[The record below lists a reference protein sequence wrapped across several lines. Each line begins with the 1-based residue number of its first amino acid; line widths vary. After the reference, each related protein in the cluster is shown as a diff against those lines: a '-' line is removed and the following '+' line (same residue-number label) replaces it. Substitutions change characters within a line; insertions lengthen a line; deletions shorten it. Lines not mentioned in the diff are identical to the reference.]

1 MSNNCPDHFSH
12 RFKLNIDKLPTK
24 AVDCFS
30 RSILLTALICGLLLC
45 FLGLYHF
52 LSPEIAGIADIEKN
66 LPRTHIKVHTLVSPL
81 VFNALLLLIG
91 CGIIAAVL
99 FKLTCYKIIFFD
111 GDNIH
116 VKKHYFFEPDIT
128 FSEPLY
134 NYTGVRLRVKFY
146 QFGIFNKNKFIVELY
161 HKDPQKTIPLYIST
175 SKRHLRRIWKT
186 YAQELKMPAITISE
200 KSMVSRNF
208 NDLNKPYA
216 EVISDWHLPKNFAFA
231 QEKPDYITFKSRK
244 TGEKMIKI
252 RKTFFDAYGFL
263 SVFAIVVFGSLLI
276 YAGFN
281 HRVIE
286 MHVSGGLLLLLYALP
301 LSIVLYCLLNLI
313 IKDIIILTLDRII
326 VFRKIWFLKIRDGAI
341 PFKDLKSLDINYT
354 PTSGRYFLAMISDKD
369 TIFVGNKLPVEG
381 LRWIR
386 AVIINEIIGN

>member
-1 MSNNCPDHFSH
+1 
-12 RFKLNIDKLPTK
+12 
-24 AVDCFS
+24 
-30 RSILLTALICGLLLC
+30 
-45 FLGLYHF
+45 
-52 LSPEIAGIADIEKN
+52 
-66 LPRTHIKVHTLVSPL
+66 
-81 VFNALLLLIG
+81 
-91 CGIIAAVL
+91 
-99 FKLTCYKIIFFD
+99 
-111 GDNIH
+111 
-116 VKKHYFFEPDIT
+116 
-128 FSEPLY
+128 
-134 NYTGVRLRVKFY
+134 
-146 QFGIFNKNKFIVELY
+146 
-161 HKDPQKTIPLYIST
+161 
-175 SKRHLRRIWKT
+175 
-186 YAQELKMPAITISE
+186 MPAITISE

-263 SVFAIVVFGSLLI
+263 SVFAIVVFGALLI